1 MFTFTFLAFLET
13 RFSFQY
19 GAASRCLAPK
29 KIEVRE
35 RDVSGCPFPGWFRTM
50 RALIY
55 TFKPG
60 VLWEL
65 QFRYVTSFSAR
76 NQFCFSNVLIRVR

>member
-1 MFTFTFLAFLET
+1 MFSFTFLAFIET
-13 RFSFQY
+13 RFFFQY

-35 RDVSGCPFPGWFRTM
+35 RDVSACPFPGWFRIM

-55 TFKPG
+55 TFKRD

-65 QFRYVTSFSAR
+65 QFRNVKSFSAR
-76 NQFCFSNVLIRVR
+76 NQFCFSMF